1 MGDSLIT
8 EKKQKPREHGR
19 VGMRETDAENWVE
32 EWEELE

>member
-8 EKKQKPREHGR
+8 EKQKPREQER
-19 VGMRETDAENWVE
+19 VGMREIDAENWVE